1 MSHPSIAIRLKTA
14 IKKGVCLL
22 FVAALAY
29 GCTAQKQ
36 VTGIAEVESPSEK
49 SPLIAAVLQPTI
61 RAIEL
66 DQTPETMVVN
76 IIANQNLTY
85 TAVKQSF
92 PLGVAVYFPGAA
104 LADDVRYR
112 TFQGTGQI
120 SSIVAAYADQ
130 GMKTARVDIILSENL
145 DYEVNPH
152 VAGLTLVFQ
161 KKKDL
166 GPEGVADIVSDSVPG
181 RGKDYGIQGL
191 EASMA
196 GAQSKTLIDR
206 TPPSFISKG
215 PASLTG
221 IFFSNDDR
229 GNSELFVKTSQ
240 PVNYDMTKDGD
251 NSLMLN
257 LHEVDIPAHWRRPL
271 VTTYFKSAVERIV
284 PLQRSQGQPASTI
297 GIEMR
302 EQVPFHLAQTQEGI
316 FLTFEPSTL
325 EPPAF
330 DLARKQVVSK
340 DIILSGRQGR
350 VASYVDIES
359 SPDQNQTQYPEQKQ
373 TIEPIPK
380 PGYFDKKIYT
390 GEKIRLD
397 FYETDIKNVFRI
409 LRSVSGKNFAVD
421 KDVTGSVTMTL
432 EEPVP
437 WDQVLDLVL
446 KMNRLGQVQEGT
458 IVRIA
463 TLATLAQEQKLDQ
476 DAMAAHR
483 ATLEQKKNLE
493 PLVTEYIPINY
504 SSAETDVKPHLEKIL
519 TPDRGVLSV
528 DGRTNMIILTD
539 VREKIDQAKELIRRL
554 DKVTPQIM
562 ISARVVEVNK
572 NFSKALGINWGAS
585 SDNVYR
591 DDLGGSYG
599 FNVAMNYPVASQ
611 GSLGFD
617 FSRITGTPFEL
628 NATLSASEIKGD
640 VKIISSPKILTLDNK
655 KAKIKQ
661 GIEYAYLERDD
672 SGGSAV
678 KFKSID
684 LLLEVTP
691 HVTPDHRIAMSVLIT
706 KNDLASVVDGVPSLS
721 TNEAETEL
729 LVNDGNTIVIGGIVK
744 NTSSASESG
753 FPGLSNVPFL
763 GRLFGS
769 DTTEDNKNELLI
781 FITPT
786 IVQLEQRS
794 N

>member
-1 MSHPSIAIRLKTA
+1 MLKTA
-14 IKKGVCLL
+14 IKKGGCLL
-22 FVAALAY
+22 FVAALVY

-36 VTGIAEVESPSEK
+36 VAGIAEVESPSEK

-76 IIANQNLTY
+76 IVANQNLTY

-104 LADDVRYR
+104 LADDVRS
-112 TFQGTGQI
+112 TTLQGTGQI

-145 DYEVNPH
+145 DYEVNAH

-181 RGKDYGIQGL
+181 RGKDYGIQGP

-196 GAQSKTLIDR
+196 GAQSKTLIDK
-206 TPPSFISKG
+206 TPPSFIPKG
-215 PASLTG
+215 PVSLTG

-251 NSLMLN
+251 KSLMLN

-284 PLQRSQGQPASTI
+284 PLQRSQGQPASII

-325 EPPAF
+325 EPPVF
-330 DLARKQVVSK
+330 DLARKKVVSG
-340 DIILSGRQGR
+340 DIILTGKEGK
-350 VASYVDIES
+350 VASAGSVKQFQ
-359 SPDQNQTQYPEQKQ
+359 DQNQDKVIKPNPQ
-373 TIEPIPK
+373 

-458 IVRIA
+458 IVRIS
-463 TLATLAQEQKLDQ
+463 TLATLAQEQKQDQ
-476 DAMAAHR
+476 DAMVAYR
-483 ATLEQKKNLE
+483 ATLEQKKSLE
-493 PLVTEYIPINY
+493 PIVTEYISINY
-504 SSAETDVKPHLEKIL
+504 SSAEIDVKPHLEKIL

-572 NFSKALGINWGAS
+572 NFSKSLGINWGAS

-599 FNVAMNYPVASQ
+599 FNVAMNYPVVSQ

-661 GIEYAYLERDD
+661 GLEYAYLERDD

-678 KFKSID
+678 KFKNID

-706 KNDLASVVDGVPSLS
+706 KNDLASVVEGVPSLS

-744 NTSSASESG
+744 NTSSASDSG

>member
-1 MSHPSIAIRLKTA
+1 MA

-22 FVAALAY
+22 FIAALVY
-29 GCTAQKQ
+29 GCAAQEQ
-36 VTGIAEVESPSEK
+36 VVGIAGIESPSEK
-49 SPLIAAVLQPTI
+49 STEKSPLLAAVQPTI
-61 RAIEL
+61 KSIEL
-66 DQTPETMVVN
+66 EQTPETMVVN
-76 IIANQNLTY
+76 IVANRSLTY
-85 TAVKQSF
+85 TSVKQSF
-92 PLGVAVYFPGAA
+92 PLGVAVYLPGAA
-104 LADDVRYR
+104 LADDVRS
-112 TFQGTGQI
+112 TTLQGTGQI

-130 GMKTARVDIILSENL
+130 GMKTARVDILLSENL
-145 DYEVNPH
+145 DYEVNAH

-161 KKKDL
+161 KEKDS
-166 GPEGVADIVSDSVPG
+166 GPEDVADISGTVEDS
-181 RGKDYGIQGL
+181 GIHGP
-191 EASMA
+191 ESSMA
-196 GAQSKTLIDR
+196 GAQSIAAIDK
-206 TPPSFISKG
+206 TPPPFIPKG

-221 IFFSNDDR
+221 LFFSNDDH

-240 PVNYDMTKDGD
+240 PVKYDMAKDGD
-251 NSLMLN
+251 RRLMLK
-257 LHEVDIPAHWRRPL
+257 LHEVDIPAHQRRPL

-284 PLQRSQGQPASTI
+284 PSQRSQGHSASTI

-302 EQVPFHLAQTQEGI
+302 EQVPFHMAQTQEGI

-325 EPPAF
+325 EPPTF
-330 DLARKQVVSK
+330 DLARREVSSEE
-340 DIILSGRQGR
+340 IILTGKQGK
-350 VASYVDIES
+350 VASSPGVES
-359 SPDQNQTQYPEQKQ
+359 SPDQDQIQAKYLEQEQ
-373 TIEPIPK
+373 AIEPGPK
-380 PGYFDKKIYT
+380 PGYFDEKIYT

-397 FYETDIKNVFRI
+397 FFDTDIKNVFRI

-432 EEPVP
+432 EKPVP

-463 TLATLAQEQKLDQ
+463 TLSTLSQEQKLNQ
-476 DAMAAHR
+476 DAVAAHR
-483 ATLEQKKNLE
+483 ATLEQKKSLE
-493 PLVTEYIPINY
+493 PLMTEYIPINY

-572 NFSKALGINWGAS
+572 NFSKALGINWGTKRES
-585 SDNVYR
+585 GPRENNR
-591 DDLGGSYG
+591 GSYD

-611 GSLGFD
+611 GTSLGFD
-617 FSRITGTPFEL
+617 FKNIFGTSAEL
-628 NATLSASEIKGD
+628 NATLTASEIKGD

-661 GIEYAYLERDD
+661 GLEYAYLERDD

-744 NTSSASESG
+744 NTTSASENG
-753 FPGLSNVPFL
+753 FPGLSNIPFL
-763 GRLFGS
+763 GRFFGS
-769 DTTEDNKNELLI
+769 DSTEDKKNELLI

-786 IVQLEQRS
+786 IVQLEQRG